1 MTPKKYLIKVKMKPR
16 KTADISLFLTVTG
29 LLLASLAFVY
39 TASASFSVAKTAT
52 SEGMLFKHAT
62 KVILAIIAMLAFT
75 KIDYHKYQKYTK
87 WLMVIAILFLVA
99 VLFIGKTELGA
110 KRWLPLGPF
119 SFQPSEFVKIALVLH
134 IAALCAAKKEFI
146 GDFKKSFLPMM
157 IWAGAAAVL
166 IARQPNMSNAAV
178 LVMLT
183 FGIMFVAQMPL
194 KYMMSTGVLAVVGG
208 GIYLMTAWYRVQRIL
223 AFMGHDNEHTSRIGY
238 QTTQAMIALG
248 NGGLFGVGIGQ
259 SRQRDFYLPESY
271 GDFIYSVIGEEYGF
285 IGAAFL
291 LIVFA
296 FIIIRGIQIAKHA
309 PDPFGRYVAFGI
321 TMMIGVNALIN
332 ALVNSGLMPVTG
344 LPMPFVSYGGTS
356 MIFSAAAV
364 GILLNISKYT
374 EALPNPKK
382 IRPSLRFAG

>member
-1 MTPKKYLIKVKMKPR
+1 MKPR

-75 KIDYHKYQKYTK
+75 KIDYHKYQSHTK
-87 WLMVIAILFLVA
+87 WLMLLAIAFLGA
-99 VLFIGKTELGA
+99 VLVIGHTELGA

-134 IAALCAAKKEFI
+134 IASLCAAKKEFI
-146 GDFKKSFLPMM
+146 GDFKRSFLPMM
-157 IWAGAAAVL
+157 IWTGVAAVL

-178 LVMLT
+178 LMLLT
-183 FGIMFVAQMPL
+183 FGIMFVAQMPI
-194 KYMMSTGVLAVVGG
+194 KYMMSTGMIAILGG

-291 LIVFA
+291 LIIFA

-321 TMMIGVNALIN
+321 TIMLGVNALIN

-374 EALPNPKK
+374 ETLPNPKK
-382 IRPSLRFAG
+382 IRPSLRFS

>member
-1 MTPKKYLIKVKMKPR
+1 MKPR

-62 KVILAIIAMLAFT
+62 KVLLAIGTMLLFT
-75 KIDYHKYQKYTK
+75 KVDYHKYQSSTI
-87 WLMVIAILFLVA
+87 WLMLLAIAFLGA
-99 VLFIGKTELGA
+99 VLVVGHVELGA

-134 IAALCAAKKEFI
+134 IAALCAKKKDFI

-157 IWAGAAAVL
+157 GWTL
-166 IARQPNMSNAAV
+166 IAAGLIAKQPNMSNAGV

-183 FGIMFVAQMPL
+183 FGIMFIAQMPI
-194 KYMMSTGVLAVVGG
+194 KYMLTTGVLAIIGG

-223 AFMGHDNEHTSRIGY
+223 AFMGHDNEHTSKIAY
-238 QTTQAMIALG
+238 QTQQAMIALG

-364 GILLNISKYT
+364 GILLNISKYSET
-374 EALPNPKK
+374 LPNPKK
-382 IRPSLRFAG
+382 MKSPLRFS

>member
-1 MTPKKYLIKVKMKPR
+1 MKPR

-62 KVILAIIAMLAFT
+62 KVILAIAAMLLFT
-75 KIDYHKYQKYTK
+75 KIDYHKYQPFTK
-87 WLMVIAILFLVA
+87 WLMFLAIAFLGA
-99 VLFIGKTELGA
+99 VLVIGHVELGA

-134 IAALCAAKKEFI
+134 IASMCSVKKDYI

-157 IWAGAAAVL
+157 GWTMIAAGL
-166 IARQPNMSNAAV
+166 IAKQPNMSNAGV

-183 FGIMFVAQMPL
+183 FGIMFIAQMPI
-194 KYMMSTGVLAVVGG
+194 KYMLSTGVLAIIGG

-374 EALPNPKK
+374 ESLPNPKK
-382 IRPSLRFAG
+382 TLRY

>member
-1 MTPKKYLIKVKMKPR
+1 MKPR

-62 KVILAIIAMLAFT
+62 KVILAIAAMLLFT
-75 KIDYHKYQKYTK
+75 KIDYHKYEKHTK
-87 WLMVIAILFLVA
+87 WLMLLSIFFLGA
-99 VLFIGKTELGA
+99 VLIVGHTELGA

-134 IAALCAAKKEFI
+134 IAALCAAKKEYI
-146 GDFKKSFLPMM
+146 GDFKRSFLPMM
-157 IWAGAAAVL
+157 IWTGAAAVL
-166 IARQPNMSNAAV
+166 IAKQPNMSNAAV
-178 LVMLT
+178 LMLLT
-183 FGIMFVAQMPL
+183 FGIMFVAQMPV
-194 KYMMSTGVLAVVGG
+194 KYMISTGVLAVVGG

-223 AFMGHDNEHTSRIGY
+223 AFMGHDNEHTSRIAY

-321 TMMIGVNALIN
+321 TMMVGVNALIN

-374 EALPNPKK
+374 ETLPNPKK
-382 IRPSLRFAG
+382 IRSSLRFAG

>member
-1 MTPKKYLIKVKMKPR
+1 MKPR

-62 KVILAIIAMLAFT
+62 KVILAIVAMLVFT
-75 KIDYHKYQKYTK
+75 KIDYHQYEKHTK
-87 WLMVIAILFLVA
+87 WLMFLAILFLGA
-99 VLFIGKTELGA
+99 VLVVGKTELGA

-134 IAALCAAKKEFI
+134 IAALCAAKREFI

-157 IWAGAAAVL
+157 IWTVLAAGL
-166 IARQPNMSNAAV
+166 IAKQPNMSNAAV
-178 LVMLT
+178 LMMLT
-183 FGIMFVAQMPL
+183 FGIMFVAQMPI
-194 KYMMSTGVLAVVGG
+194 KYMMSTGVLAVVLG

-291 LIVFA
+291 LLVFA
-296 FIIIRGIQIAKHA
+296 FIIIRGVQIAKHA

-321 TMMIGVNALIN
+321 TMMIGINALIN
-332 ALVNSGLMPVTG
+332 SLVNSGLMPVTG

-374 EALPNPKK
+374 ESLPNPKK
-382 IRPSLRFAG
+382 ITPSLRFSG